1 MGRSTARPL
10 RDAPDARLAAG
21 WAGQPAAV
29 IHKTPPACRV
39 PHSHTPRR
47 SSRSP
52 ALSRRR
58 CTSPRVLW
66 PRACAIAS
74 PAPVDRFR
82 AREER
87 QPRFGLVAIDRGRD
101 GEVQAAGARSAHV
114 GGRVVVVVTIAATV
128 LVVLVLLVVLVGDV
142 PLTIGGVCTSKVAS
156 QEVVSCDLRRVHC
169 LISVSHAQSDAA
181 LRATTAPPALRGG
194 PRHPNFGLLRAIR
207 ARCRPQRAKPCD
219 PSSWWSILSC
229 DCTAWIENQSAEVAP
244 LLDYLAFCNAA
255 SDSRSWWSSRAQ
267 RRRQPARRPGP
278 ARQLRIPRLGRLR
291 PLSAICAA
299 SGISSPSQSNTARRP
314 EQRLGSERASGVQF
328 HTWGW
333 NLRCLARPFRT

>member
-1 MGRSTARPL
+1 MGRPTRSSHPQNSPSVPRTPFAHST
-10 RDAPDARLAAG
+10 D
-21 WAGQPAAV
+21 
-29 IHKTPPACRV
+29 I
-39 PHSHTPRR
+39 
-47 SSRSP
+47 SRSP

-194 PRHPNFGLLRAIR
+194 PRHPNFAFT
-207 ARCRPQRAKPCD
+207 CD
-219 PSSWWSILSC
+219 PRPLP
-229 DCTAWIENQSAEVAP
+229 TATSKTLRPKLLVVDPFVRLHRVDENQSAEVAP

-278 ARQLRIPRLGRLR
+278 ARQLRIPHLGRLR

-299 SGISSPSQSNTARRP
+299 SGIGPDPLNRTPRGALSSALALSEHQVCSFTPGAGTCDALPDLSEHDRP
-314 EQRLGSERASGVQF
+314 
-328 HTWGW
+328 
-333 NLRCLARPFRT
+333 